1 MGTMKKI
8 PVGGVLF
15 LCLVLLG
22 PFSMQ
27 IISFLRGVPSRDYEL
42 EAEIEKWGGTIVF
55 SDRGLAIKG
64 DVQCLT
70 RQDFLDMAFTRIK
83 TNNFY
88 NQVLK
93 DYEGYKIVTSRPHNL
108 IIYTYNPQRH

>member
-1 MGTMKKI
+1 MKRI
-8 PVGGVLF
+8 SIGGVLY

-27 IISFLRGVPSRDYEL
+27 IISILRGVPSRDYEL
-42 EAEIEKWGGTIVF
+42 ETEIEKWGGTIVF

-64 DVQCLT
+64 DVQYVT
-70 RQDFLDMAFTRIK
+70 RQEFLDMAFYRIMTR
-83 TNNFY
+83 NFY

-93 DYEGYKIVTSRPHNL
+93 DYEGYKIVTSRPHYL
-108 IIYTYNPQRH
+108 LIYTYNPQRH